1 MTYTLKV
8 IIVGEPG
15 VGKTSLVKKY
25 ITGQFSKDYKA
36 SIGTNMFIEKQI
48 IMDDENP
55 IEISLQLWDIAGQ
68 ERWINMR
75 HVYYSGTQGALV
87 VGDLTRLRTFDQIEK
102 FWYPDLI
109 KYCGNIPFLLI
120 ANKSDLSKGNVKE
133 RIEPLKE
140 TLNAFSILYT
150 SAKTGTNVK
159 EAFNLISDHIVQG
172 F

>member
-1 MTYTLKV
+1 MAYTIKI

-25 ITGQFSKDYKA
+25 ISGQFSKDYKA
-36 SIGTNMFIEKQI
+36 SIGTNMFLEKRVI
-48 IMDDENP
+48 VNDEDT

-75 HVYYSGTQGALV
+75 RIYYAGTQGALV

-120 ANKSDLSKGNVKE
+120 ANKNDLIKGNIKE
-133 RIEPLKE
+133 NIEPLKE
-140 TLNAFSILYT
+140 KLNALSILYT

-159 EAFNLISDHIVQG
+159 EAFNLISDQIIKG
-172 F
+172 L